1 MRRNIVEGEPGIFPA
16 PIASVLRAFGRLFR
30 RDKRAQE
37 EPQQDDEAEAPPRP
51 DSE

>member
-30 RDKRAQE
+30 RDKRQP
-37 EPQQDDEAEAPPRP
+37 PQQPPGPDHEGEPSDE
-51 DSE
+51 S